1 MTACPF
7 ETFPALASLPV
18 IHAFTGRVPDLD
30 VKTDRATALKRLDA
44 YHDEVRVTLGL
55 GDRHYRAAQQVH
67 GCGVAVVDR
76 NSAECS
82 VEVDALVTAD
92 PTVCLGIY
100 VADCGPVF
108 FVDPVKRV
116 IAAAH
121 SGRKGTALGIVRAT
135 IATMTSQFGS
145 RPADIVVQLGP
156 CIRPPLYEVD
166 FAADIVRQAQASG
179 VHAAHDCGICTAANL
194 QRYYSYR
201 LEKGQT
207 GRMVALIG
215 LRPD

>member
-1 MTACPF
+1 MTSCPF

-18 IHAFTGRVPDLD
+18 IHAFTGRIPDLD

-44 YHDEVRVTLGL
+44 YHGEVRTALGL

-67 GCGVAVVDR
+67 GCGVSVVDR

-121 SGRKGTALGIVRAT
+121 SGKKGTALGIVRAT
-135 IATMTSQFGS
+135 IATMSSSFGS
-145 RPADIVVQLGP
+145 NPADIVVQLGP
-156 CIRPPLYEVD
+156 CIRPPIYEID
-166 FAADIVRQAQASG
+166 FPAEIVHQAKAAGA
-179 VHAAHDCGICTAANL
+179 HAVHDCGICTAANL